1 MSSGNLLNGKKKQKT
16 NPTPFQWRNF
26 IDMKLILKSKSR
38 QNKIKHKTRS
48 HRKKSLQDF
57 SKNKAVDTSHG
68 TVVASVLH
76 VANKQITISEN
87 ASCEE
92 EQLLA
97 TRAGHR
103 LRNNGNNCIHSRVAR
118 CSTNRRAVSAP
129 TFAPALWWQDQHQR
143 YWHWAAISR
152 RLHFPYNS
160 HPG

>member
-1 MSSGNLLNGKKKQKT
+1 
-16 NPTPFQWRNF
+16 
-26 IDMKLILKSKSR
+26 MKLILKSKSR

-103 LRNNGNNCIHSRVAR
+103 LRNNGNNCTAGSLAVQQTGGQFLPPPLPQHYDDRT
-118 CSTNRRAVSAP
+118 STKD
-129 TFAPALWWQDQHQR
+129 TDTEL
-143 YWHWAAISR
+143 
-152 RLHFPYNS
+152 L
-160 HPG
+160 